1 MIVLG
6 FSGIA
11 NGEEFQRRYGL
22 RFVGHDAAVA
32 LVVDGE
38 VVFAVEEERL
48 SRRKHTSAVPVHAV
62 RAALDHTGL
71 RLADVD
77 GVAYPWAATPGKL
90 AHMLLH
96 HATRIPPW
104 HWPELAMAG
113 ARVLQGLMS
122 PSRAIRNLERALG
135 ARCEARA
142 WSGVAHHLAHAACAF
157 YTSPFQDSA
166 VLTVD
171 AQGEDESASLGEF
184 SGSRYRKLQSIWSP
198 HSIGIVYALVTDYLG
213 MRSAWD
219 EYKVMAM
226 ASMGDPARFRAV
238 LNRLV
243 RTGRRGSYHTHRT
256 AMVFK
261 PGYCD
266 ALLAREFGVP
276 KRDPGAPLEQR
287 HFDIAAAL
295 QDKTEQV
302 LFHLLDR
309 LRART
314 SSPNLCLA
322 GGVFQNSVANGKILA
337 SGLFE
342 RVHVPAAPGDHGA
355 ALGAALWLA
364 RGERT
369 TRTDR
374 AALTAFL
381 GPGYSD
387 QAIGGELRRAGDA
400 VRVRRPADLER
411 EVAVLL
417 ARGAIVAWF
426 QGRAEYGPRALGH
439 RSILAEP
446 RRAETKDLV
455 NARIKHREPYRP
467 FAAAVPVE
475 VADQWFVLAGRSPFM
490 QFVAP
495 VRADAQARLAA
506 VTHAGTCRVQ
516 TVDRAEAPR
525 FHRLLVLFGAE
536 TGVPVLLNTSFND
549 ADEPIVC
556 SPADALRTFLASQ
569 LDALAIGPFL
579 VSHAQP

>member
-11 NGEEFQRRYGL
+11 NGDAFQRRYGL

-62 RAALDHTGL
+62 RAALDHAGI
-71 RLADVD
+71 RLADLD
-77 GVAYPWAATPGKL
+77 GVAYPWTVTPAKL

-96 HATRIPPW
+96 HPTRIPPR
-104 HWPELAMAG
+104 HWPELGMAG
-113 ARVLQGLMS
+113 VRVLRELMS
-122 PSRAIRNLERALG
+122 PRRAIRNLEGALG
-135 ARCEARA
+135 ARCDARLR
-142 WSGVAHHLAHAACAF
+142 SGVAHHLAHAACAF
-157 YTSPFQDSA
+157 FTSPFYDSA

-184 SGSRYRKLQSIWSP
+184 TGSRYRKLQSIWSP

-226 ASMGDPARFRAV
+226 ASGGDPARFRAV
-238 LNRLV
+238 LDRLV
-243 RTGRRGSYHTHRT
+243 RTGCGGVYHTYRT

-266 ALLAREFGVP
+266 TLLARELGVP
-276 KRDPGAPLEQR
+276 KRASGDPLEQV

-302 LFHLLDR
+302 LFHLLGW
-309 LRART
+309 LRVRT

-364 RGERT
+364 RDEVTART
-369 TRTDR
+369 NRT
-374 AALTAFL
+374 AITPFL

-387 QAIGGELRRAGDA
+387 QAIARELRRASDA
-400 VRVRRPADLER
+400 VRVTRPADLER
-411 EVAVLL
+411 EVAALL
-417 ARGAIVAWF
+417 ARGAIVAWV

-439 RSILAEP
+439 RSILADP
-446 RRAETKDLV
+446 RRAEIKDLV

-475 VADQWFVLAGRSPFM
+475 VAEQWFILAGRSPFM

-495 VRADAQARLAA
+495 VRADAEARLAA

-516 TVDRAEAPR
+516 TVDRAEVPR
-525 FHRLLVLFGAE
+525 FHRLLVIFGAE

>member
-11 NGEEFQRRYGL
+11 DGDQFQRRYGL

-32 LVVDGE
+32 LVVDGK
-38 VVFAVEEERL
+38 VMFAVEEERL

-62 RAALDHTGL
+62 RAALDHTGI
-71 RLADVD
+71 RLADLD
-77 GVAYPWAATPGKL
+77 CVAYPWAVTPAKL

-96 HATRIPPW
+96 HPTRIPPR
-104 HWPELAMAG
+104 HWPALAMAG
-113 ARVLQGLMS
+113 ARVVQGLMS
-122 PSRAIRNLERALG
+122 PSRAIRDLERVLG
-135 ARCEARA
+135 ARCDARVR
-142 WSGVAHHLAHAACAF
+142 SGVAHHLAHAACAF
-157 YTSPFQDSA
+157 FTSSFHDSA

-184 SGSRYRKLQSIWSP
+184 TGPRYRKLQSIWSP
-198 HSIGIVYALVTDYLG
+198 HSIGIVYAMVTDFLG

-219 EYKVMAM
+219 EYKVMGM
-226 ASMGDPARFRAV
+226 ASVGDPARFRAV
-238 LNRLV
+238 LDRLV
-243 RTGRRGSYHTHRT
+243 RIGRGSVYHTYRT

-266 ALLAREFGVP
+266 APLAREFGVP
-276 KRDPGAPLEQR
+276 KRAPGDPLEQI

-302 LFHLLDR
+302 LFHLLGQ
-309 LRART
+309 LRVRT

-337 SGLFE
+337 SGLFDQ
-342 RVHVPAAPGDHGA
+342 VHVPSAPGDHGA

-364 RGERT
+364 RDEVT
-369 TRTDR
+369 AHTDR
-374 AALTAFL
+374 TAITPFL

-387 QAIGGELRRAGDA
+387 QAIAGELRRAGEA

-411 EVAVLL
+411 EVAALL

-439 RSILAEP
+439 RSILATP
-446 RRAETKDLV
+446 CRADMKDLV

-475 VADQWFVLAGRSPFM
+475 VADQWFILAGRSPFM
-490 QFVAP
+490 QFVVP
-495 VRADAQARLAA
+495 VRAAAKAHLAA

-516 TVDRAEAPR
+516 TVDRAEDPR
-525 FHRLLVLFGAE
+525 FHRLLAVFGAR

-579 VSHAQP
+579 ASHAQP